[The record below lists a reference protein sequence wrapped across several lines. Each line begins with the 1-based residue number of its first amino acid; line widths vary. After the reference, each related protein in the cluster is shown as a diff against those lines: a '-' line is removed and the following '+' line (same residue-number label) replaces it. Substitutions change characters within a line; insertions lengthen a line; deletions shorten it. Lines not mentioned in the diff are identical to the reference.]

1 MWENRKISFIFEK
14 SSWNGTLC
22 NLLKLL
28 LFSDILP
35 PFYPIFRHFP
45 LLLPYITKGNA
56 FVGTGQNSH
65 LYASTL

>member
-1 MWENRKISFIFEK
+1 MWENRKFSFIYKISF
-14 SSWNGTLC
+14 WNGTKR

-28 LFSDILP
+28 LFSDIFP

-45 LLLPYITKGNA
+45 LLLPYITEDNA
-56 FVGTGQNSH
+56 LVGTGQNSH